1 MKPTPTPVLICA
13 TIIFCVTITGVVI
26 LSLAHSDFTEFRA
39 IVNTVL
45 NVAGAVS
52 GLGSL
57 LYAGS
62 AARSA
67 GEAKALL
74 QPTEPP
80 QDPGGIP
87 G

>member
-13 TIIFCVTITGVVI
+13 TVIFCFTITGVVV
-26 LSLAHSDFTEFRA
+26 LSLAHADFTEFRT
-39 IVNTVL
+39 IVNTIL

-62 AARSA
+62 AARTSA
-67 GEAKALL
+67 DVKQQL
-74 QPTEPP
+74 QDSSGAGRTPE
-80 QDPGGIP
+80 
-87 G
+87 

>member
-1 MKPTPTPVLICA
+1 MRPTPTPVLICA
-13 TIIFCVTITGVVI
+13 TIIFCFTISGVVV
-26 LSLAHSDFTEFRA
+26 LSLAHADFTEFRT
-39 IVNTVL
+39 IVNTIL

-62 AARSA
+62 AAHSA
-67 GEAKALL
+67 AATKELL
-74 QPTEPP
+74 QPP